1 MLSDKVFEIHPGV
14 RASFGNGTVGKL
26 GKRIKALGK
35 SSAFIVT
42 DSGVARAG
50 VVDRIRR
57 GLEVDNVSV
66 ELFDGIQANPT
77 TKNVE
82 AGAAKLRAFP
92 EAVVVAVGGGS
103 VIDAAKAIALLAPN
117 GGTVAD
123 FPVGCK
129 PKKPGHTLVAVPTTA
144 GTGSETNMFGVV
156 TDPKLGRKILVAHT
170 SVLPVAVVLDPEL
183 TRDLPTVPTATC
195 GMDVLT
201 HAIEAFTSNRAN
213 PFSDSLAL
221 RAMAMVAGYLPTAVE
236 DGKNLEAR
244 SQMLLAAHIAGL
256 AFSSSGLGI
265 CHAMGHP
272 LSARLDV
279 AHGQSLAT
287 LLPHVMRFNL
297 AACEVKYGQV
307 AIALGVMEPG
317 ASNADNAERA
327 VKAVETLSARVGT
340 ARSAKELG
348 VKVELLPTLVDDAM
362 ADLLMMGTPR
372 FPEPS
377 EVRRL
382 YEAAL

>member
-14 RASFGNGTVGKL
+14 RASFGNGTIGKL

-35 SSAFIVT
+35 PRAFIVT

-57 GLEVDNVSV
+57 ALESDGIAV
-66 ELFDGIQANPT
+66 ELFDGIQSNPT

-82 AGAAKLRAFP
+82 AGAAKLRGSP
-92 EAVVVAVGGGS
+92 ESVVVAVGGGS
-103 VIDAAKAIALLAPN
+103 VIDAAKAIALVGPN
-117 GGTVAD
+117 GGSVAD

-129 PKKPGHTLVAVPTTA
+129 PKKPGHTIVAVPTTA

-156 TDPKLGRKILVAHT
+156 TDPKLGRKVLVAHQ
-170 SVLPVAVVLDPEL
+170 SVLPVSVVLDPEL
-183 TRDLPTVPTATC
+183 TRDLPPVPTATC

-213 PFSDSLAL
+213 PFADSLAL
-221 RAMAMVAGYLPTAVE
+221 RAIAMVSGSLATAVE

-297 AACEVKYGQV
+297 STCEAKYALA
-307 AIALGVMEPG
+307 AIALGVALPD
-317 ASNADNAERA
+317 ASDAENARHA
-327 VKAVETLSARVGT
+327 VTAVEALSARVGT
-340 ARSAKELG
+340 ARSGGDLG
-348 VKVELLPTLVDDAM
+348 IKPELLSTLVEDAM

-372 FPEPS
+372 FPEPT
-377 EVRRL
+377 EVRQL

>member
-35 SSAFIVT
+35 PRAFIVT

-57 GLEVDNVSV
+57 ALEADGLAV
-66 ELFDGIQANPT
+66 ELFDGVQANPT

-82 AGAAKLRAFP
+82 AGAAKLRGSP
-92 EAVVVAVGGGS
+92 ESVVVAVGGGS
-103 VIDAAKAIALLAPN
+103 VLDAAKAIALVGPN
-117 GGTVAD
+117 GGSVAD

-129 PKKPGHTLVAVPTTA
+129 PKKPGHTIVAVPTTA

-156 TDPKLGRKILVAHT
+156 TDPKLGRKVLVAHP

-183 TRDLPTVPTATC
+183 TRDLPPVPTATC

-201 HAIEAFTSNRAN
+201 HAIEAFTSNRSN
-213 PFSDSLAL
+213 PFADSLAL
-221 RAMAMVAGYLPTAVE
+221 RAIAMVASNLAIAVE

-297 AACEVKYGQV
+297 AVCESKYALA
-307 AIALGVMEPG
+307 AIALGVAVPDADAAE
-317 ASNADNAERA
+317 NAKHA

-340 ARSAKELG
+340 ARSGADLG
-348 VKVELLPTLVDDAM
+348 VKPELVPTLVEDAM

-372 FPEPS
+372 FPEPT
-377 EVRRL
+377 EVRQL

>member
-1 MLSDKVFEIHPGV
+1 MLSDKVFEIQPGV
-14 RASFGNGTVGKL
+14 RASFGNGSVGKL
-26 GKRIKALGK
+26 GRRIKALGK
-35 SSAFIVT
+35 TSAFIVT

-50 VVDRIRR
+50 VIDRIRR
-57 GLEVDNVSV
+57 AFDSDGISV

-77 TKNVE
+77 VKNVE
-82 AGAAKLRAFP
+82 AGAGKLRASVD
-92 EAVVVAVGGGS
+92 AVVVAVGGGS
-103 VIDAAKAIALLAPN
+103 VLDAAKAIALLAPN
-117 GGTVAD
+117 GGSVSD

-129 PKKPGHTLVAVPTTA
+129 PKKPGHTVVAVPTTS

-156 TDPKLGRKILVAHT
+156 TDPKLGRKVLVAHP
-170 SVLPVAVVLDPEL
+170 SVLPAAVVLDPEL
-183 TRDLPTVPTATC
+183 TRELPRVPTATC
-195 GMDVLT
+195 GIDALT
-201 HAIEAFTSNRAN
+201 HSIEAFTSNRSN
-213 PFSDSLAL
+213 PFADSLAL
-221 RAMAMVAGYLPTAVE
+221 RAIAMVASYLPTAVE

-279 AHGQSLAT
+279 PHGQSLAT

-297 AACEVKYGQV
+297 NVCEVKYAQV
-307 AIALGVMEPG
+307 AIALGVADPG
-317 ASNADNAERA
+317 AENSENAQRA
-327 VKAVETLSARVGT
+327 LTAVEELSARVGT
-340 ARSAKELG
+340 ARSGKELG
-348 VKVELLPTLVDDAM
+348 VKVELIPTLVDDAM

-372 FPEPS
+372 FPEPRD
-377 EVRRL
+377 VRQL